1 MKAFVFPGQG
11 AQYEGMGKDLYETY
25 PLARELFEEAN
36 EILGFRITD
45 IMFSGT
51 SEDLQQ
57 TRVTQPAVMIHSY
70 IKSQVCTIEKPN
82 MVAGHS
88 LGEYSALVAAKALRF
103 EDGLKLVAKRA
114 LAMQHACEQR
124 PSTMAAVIGLEDEK
138 VEEICQQIQD
148 EIVVAAN
155 FNCPGQVVISGTIEG
170 VEKACEVLKAAGA
183 RRALKLR
190 VGGAFHS
197 PLMNVA
203 AEELKEAIMQ
213 TEFQHPRCPVY
224 QNVDARPYTNPEDIR
239 RNLLAQLTS
248 PVCWT
253 ETVRNMVRDGA
264 TEFYEFGPG
273 DVLKGLIRKISPE
286 VTVG

>member
-213 TEFQHPRCPVY
+213 TEFQQPRCPVY

-248 PVCWT
+248 PVRWT
-253 ETVRNMVRDGA
+253 ETVRNMVHDGA

>member
-1 MKAFVFPGQG
+1 MYIVKMERNCLGDTRTATHMP
-11 AQYEGMGKDLYETY
+11 T
-25 PLARELFEEAN
+25 REEFEEAN

-213 TEFQHPRCPVY
+213 TEFQQPRCPVY

-248 PVCWT
+248 PVRWT

>member
-82 MVAGHS
+82 MAAGHS

-124 PSTMAAVIGLEDEK
+124 PSTMAAIIGLEDEK

-213 TEFQHPRCPVY
+213 TEFQQPRCPVY
-224 QNVDARPYTNPEDIR
+224 QNVDARPYTNPENIR

>member
-88 LGEYSALVAAKALRF
+88 LGEYSALVAAKALCF

-138 VEEICQQIQD
+138 VEEICQQIHD

-213 TEFQHPRCPVY
+213 TEFQQPRCPVY

-248 PVCWT
+248 PVRWT

>member
-213 TEFQHPRCPVY
+213 TEFQQPRCPVY

>member
-11 AQYEGMGKDLYETY
+11 AQYEGMGKDLYDTY

-51 SEDLQQ
+51 SEELQQ

-170 VEKACEVLKAAGA
+170 VEKACEVLKTAGA

-213 TEFQHPRCPVY
+213 TEFQQPRCPVY

-248 PVCWT
+248 PVRWT

>member
-213 TEFQHPRCPVY
+213 TEFQQPRCPVY

-248 PVCWT
+248 PVRWT
-253 ETVRNMVRDGA
+253 ESVRNMVRDGA

>member
-213 TEFQHPRCPVY
+213 TEFQQPRCPVY

-248 PVCWT
+248 PVRWT

>member
-1 MKAFVFPGQG
+1 
-11 AQYEGMGKDLYETY
+11 
-25 PLARELFEEAN
+25 
-36 EILGFRITD
+36 
-45 IMFSGT
+45 
-51 SEDLQQ
+51 
-57 TRVTQPAVMIHSY
+57 
-70 IKSQVCTIEKPN
+70 
-82 MVAGHS
+82 
-88 LGEYSALVAAKALRF
+88 
-103 EDGLKLVAKRA
+103 
-114 LAMQHACEQR
+114 
-124 PSTMAAVIGLEDEK
+124 MAAVIGLEDEK

-213 TEFQHPRCPVY
+213 TEFQQPRCPVY

-248 PVCWT
+248 PVRWT
-253 ETVRNMVRDGA
+253 ESVRNMVRDGA

>member
-70 IKSQVCTIEKPN
+70 INSQVCTIEKPN

-213 TEFQHPRCPVY
+213 TEFQQPRCPVY

-248 PVCWT
+248 PVRWT

>member
-213 TEFQHPRCPVY
+213 TEFQQPRCPVY

-239 RNLLAQLTS
+239 RNLLAPLTS
-248 PVCWT
+248 PVRWT
-253 ETVRNMVRDGA
+253 ESVRNMVRDGA

>member
-11 AQYEGMGKDLYETY
+11 AQYEGMGKDLYDTY

-124 PSTMAAVIGLEDEK
+124 PGTMAAVIGLEDEK

-213 TEFQHPRCPVY
+213 TEFQQPRCPVY

-248 PVCWT
+248 PVRWT

>member
-170 VEKACEVLKAAGA
+170 VEKACEVLKTAGA

-213 TEFQHPRCPVY
+213 TEFQQPRCPVY

-248 PVCWT
+248 PVRWT

>member
-170 VEKACEVLKAAGA
+170 VEKACEVLKTAGA

-213 TEFQHPRCPVY
+213 TEFQQPRCPVY

-248 PVCWT
+248 PVRWT

-286 VTVG
+286 VIVG

>member
-124 PSTMAAVIGLEDEK
+124 PSTMAAVIGLEDKK

-213 TEFQHPRCPVY
+213 TEFQQPRCPVY

-248 PVCWT
+248 PVRWT